1 MLKGTEKRVVRIKGV
16 GGDVFEE
23 AYFVLKDGRVDTP
36 EEDFISEVS
45 RIIEENSLIGKEE
58 GISPKTGGQILL
70 LSLAVGVALLCAT
83 VIGLLIF

>member
-58 GISPKTGGQILL
+58 GISPKTGGQILF

>member
-23 AYFVLKDGRVDTP
+23 AYFVLKDGRMDTP

>member
-23 AYFVLKDGRVDTP
+23 AYFVLKDGRMDTP

-58 GISPKTGGQILL
+58 GISTKTGGQILL